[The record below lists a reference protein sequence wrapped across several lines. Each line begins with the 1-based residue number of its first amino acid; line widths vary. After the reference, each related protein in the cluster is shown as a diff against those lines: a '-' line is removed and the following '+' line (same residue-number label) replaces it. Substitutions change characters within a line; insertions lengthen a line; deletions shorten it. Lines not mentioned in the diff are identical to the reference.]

1 MSKAKELFNLLQE
14 GSTAYDVYLN
24 DKLIDTVW
32 QDDPSDEEEVKRSLV
47 RHDGYDPGI
56 EVEKSKKSKKVE
68 GKEKKEKK
76 EVMQCP
82 DCKIEMK
89 IKKFDD
95 PSTGN
100 KYERFQCPKCK
111 NEAPTSKQSWKMKE
125 QQGSQYTIMIDT
137 ENEAF
142 GDDPATEIARILKD
156 LVKDLESKG
165 IQDKNLRDVNGNTVG
180 EATLG

>member
-1 MSKAKELFNLLQE
+1 MSKAKNLVNLLQE
-14 GSTAYDVYLN
+14 GATAYDVYLN

-32 QDDPSDEEEVKRSLV
+32 QDDPSDEEEVRKSLID
-47 RHDGYDPGI
+47 HDGYDPSI
-56 EVEKSKKSKKVE
+56 EVEKAQKSE
-68 GKEKKEKK
+68 GKGKKGKKES
-76 EVMQCP
+76 MMCP
-82 DCKIEMK
+82 ECNVAMK
-89 IKKFDD
+89 AKKFDD

-111 NEAPTSKQSWKMKE
+111 NQAPTSKQSWKMKE

-142 GDDPATEIARILKD
+142 GDDPAVEIARILQD

-165 IQDKNLRDVNGNTVG
+165 VQDKKLRDANGNTVG
-180 EATLG
+180 KAAYE